1 MDSVRLRAARARRN
15 AAAGRVMA
23 ARTFVLGREDKG
35 EAWAEVQKLAAVL
48 VRHRIT
54 DRYGVS
60 VHEVPGKRG
69 AYLTDRTPEL
79 GPPALLAISAFRSFG
94 LAA

>member
-1 MDSVRLRAARARRN
+1 MGARA
-15 AAAGRVMA
+15 
-23 ARTFVLGREDKG
+23 FVLGREDRDD
-35 EAWAEVQKLAAVL
+35 AWTETQRLAAVL

-60 VHEVPGKRG
+60 VDKIPGRRG
-69 AYLTDRTPEL
+69 AWGVYLTDRMPEL
-79 GPPALLAISAFRSFG
+79 GPPPLLVIRAFRSFG